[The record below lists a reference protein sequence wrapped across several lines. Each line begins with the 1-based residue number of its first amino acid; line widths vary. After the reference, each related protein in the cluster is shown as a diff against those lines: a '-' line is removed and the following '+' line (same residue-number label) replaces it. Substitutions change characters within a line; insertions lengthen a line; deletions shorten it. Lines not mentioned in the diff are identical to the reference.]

1 MMRYNNSRPTEE
13 CPLTKNRSY
22 KHKLSMYCGD
32 GLKFII
38 SCFTILTIS
47 ITTTLILQILY
58 AEKNPQD
65 KAGIHGAVATDY
77 TNCSQIGTK
86 ILRKGGNA
94 IDAAIAA
101 TICMTVVAPHKTGL
115 GGGGYIMIYNHKEQ
129 KNPVIIDFANNTI
142 EGTFAQSRMRVP
154 SVLQGL
160 EYAHTLE
167 GKLAWSE
174 IIKPSVTLAKEGFVV
189 SKELAS
195 EVSKNINYEIL
206 YGHLSAGDILKLHNL
221 SEMLNAVA
229 QHGTN
234 VLYNGTFS
242 QKLLHGKDQLS
253 KLFIQLENYKP
264 HVYLAKKS
272 SFYKHAVYYPPH
284 MSLLQSMIASL
295 KNLKISTENAS
306 TTETQTR
313 VAEAL
318 IRSISIPSQVKQNAE
333 EEKYTGVMAMD
344 WEDTYVCIITG
355 LSAPFG
361 LGYMS
366 NAGFL
371 IDKTDTNS
379 RLSMLAPII
388 FHNEKAVCGLRGV
401 FGTDDTLI
409 IGQLLY
415 NIIIRELNVSE
426 AIEYPRYYFL
436 SDGFAVEND
445 QKHSVSILLR
455 NQLNSMVPALYMDT
469 DLVLKSVNAIIKRK
483 DLMSSH
489 SDSRGGGLASRF

>member
-1 MMRYNNSRPTEE
+1 TEE
-13 CPLTKNRSY
+13 CPLTKSRSY
-22 KHKLSMYCGD
+22 KYMLNMYCGD

-58 AEKNPQD
+58 ADGSPQD

-94 IDAAIAA
+94 VDAAVAA

-115 GGGGYIMIYNHKEQ
+115 GGGGYIMVYNHKEQ
-129 KNPVIIDFANNTI
+129 IEPIIIDFASNTI
-142 EGTFAQSRMRVP
+142 EDSLLQDGIRIPA
-154 SVLQGL
+154 VLRGL
-160 EYAHTLE
+160 EYAHTLK
-167 GKLAWSE
+167 GKLPWNE
-174 IIKPSVTLAKEGFVV
+174 IVKPSVSLAKGGFVV

-195 EVSKNINYEIL
+195 EISKNIDYEIL
-206 YGHLSAGDILKLHNL
+206 YGHLNAGDILKLHDL
-221 SEMLNAVA
+221 SNMLNAVA
-229 QHGTN
+229 LQGTN

-242 QKLLHGKDQLS
+242 QNLLHDKIKLS
-253 KLFIQLENYKP
+253 KLLSKLIYYEPDIYI
-264 HVYLAKKS
+264 AKKL
-272 SFYKHAVYYPPH
+272 SFYKHTIYYPPH
-284 MSLLQSMIASL
+284 MSLLKSMITAL
-295 KNLKISTENAS
+295 ENLKISTENIS
-306 TTETQTR
+306 TIGTEIQI
-313 VAEAL
+313 AKAL
-318 IRSISIPSQVKQNAE
+318 INAVLTPVQLRQFVE
-333 EEKYTGVMAMD
+333 EEKYTGVIAMD

-371 IDKTDTNS
+371 LDKTDTNNT
-379 RLSMLAPII
+379 LSMLSPII
-388 FHNEKAVCGLRGV
+388 FHSEKALCGLRGV
-401 FGTDDTLI
+401 FGTDDILI

-415 NIIIRELNVSE
+415 NIIVRQLNVSE
-426 AIEYPRYYFL
+426 AIEYPRYYFS
-436 SDGFAVEND
+436 SDGLAVEND
-445 QKHSVSILLR
+445 QKHSVNMLIR
-455 NQLNSMVPALYMDT
+455 NQLNLMMSTHLDT

>member
-1 MMRYNNSRPTEE
+1 MHYNNSHSTEE

-22 KHKLSMYCGD
+22 KYTLSMYCGD

-38 SCFTILTIS
+38 SCFIILTIS

-58 AEKNPQD
+58 AEGGPQN
-65 KAGIHGAVATDY
+65 KVGIHGAVATDY

-86 ILRKGGNA
+86 ILRKNGNA

-129 KNPVIIDFANNTI
+129 IEPIIIDFVNNTI
-142 EGTFAQSRMRVP
+142 EGNFEQSGIRIP
-154 SVLQGL
+154 AVLRGL
-160 EYAHTLE
+160 EYAHKLK
-167 GKLAWSE
+167 GKLSWNE
-174 IIKPSVTLAKEGFVV
+174 IVEPSVSLAKKGFVV
-189 SKELAS
+189 SKELAT

-206 YGHLSAGDILKLHNL
+206 YGHISAGDILKLPDL
-221 SEMLNAVA
+221 SNMLNAVA
-229 QHGTN
+229 LKGTN

-242 QKLLHGKDQLS
+242 QKLLHDKVKLS
-253 KLFIQLENYKP
+253 KLLPQLIKYEPDIYI
-264 HVYLAKKS
+264 AKKS

-284 MSLLQSMIASL
+284 ISLLKSMITAL
-295 KNLKISTENAS
+295 ENLKISADNAS
-306 TTETQTR
+306 TIRTEIQ
-313 VAEAL
+313 VAKAL
-318 IRSISIPSQVKQNAE
+318 INVVSFPFQLKQYAE
-333 EEKYTGVMAMD
+333 KEKYTGVIAMD

-371 IDKTDTNS
+371 LDKTDINNT
-379 RLSMLAPII
+379 LSVLVPII
-388 FHNEKAVCGLRGV
+388 FHNEKALCGLRGV
-401 FGTDDTLI
+401 FGTDDVSI

-415 NIIIRELNVSE
+415 NIIIRQLNISE
-426 AIEYPRYYFL
+426 AIEYPRYYFSSNGL
-436 SDGFAVEND
+436 VMENN
-445 QKHSVSILLR
+445 QKHSVNILIQ
-455 NQLNSMVPALYMDT
+455 NQLNLIVPISHLDT
-469 DLVLKSVNAIIKRK
+469 DIVKSVNAIVKKK